1 MRNVPMSLTQE
12 LASKE
17 VREKAL
23 EDDVEKMTTFSKT
36 RALIIERLGGPCDYN
51 QFTEDIR

>member
-17 VREKAL
+17 VREKTL

-36 RALIIERLGGPCDYN
+36 RALIIERLGGPMDYN

>member
-1 MRNVPMSLTQE
+1 MSLTQE